1 MEQDIGRIYCAQ
13 AVLLDFQFNKYD
25 MPLSHLCGIL
35 FGVMILQTSRLFEII
50 YLLLNKDRVTAK
62 ELAERFG
69 VSSRT
74 IYRDIDTISLAGIPV
89 YTEKGKGG
97 GISLL
102 PDFVLNK
109 SILSEQEQGEI
120 LASLQGLTQ
129 IQSGDADRV
138 LQKLSA
144 VFNKTAAKWLEVDF
158 SDWSF
163 EQQDLWGGFKS
174 AILQKQVVEFDYYNS
189 YSEKTHRRAE
199 PIQLWFK
206 SKTWYLKAYDLSKC
220 GIRLFRLSRVRN
232 MRITAETFAE
242 RNPLIEETITT
253 PSIGQRPDVA
263 LRLRIK
269 PEMAH
274 RVLDEFAGLVD
285 EQEADGS
292 YIVSLCWP
300 EDNWVYGTILSF
312 GEYIEVLE
320 PERIRAIIRDKAK
333 KIYEQYL

>member
-1 MEQDIGRIYCAQ
+1 MTCRRQIY
-13 AVLLDFQFNKYD
+13 VIYWFW
-25 MPLSHLCGIL
+25 
-35 FGVMILQTSRLFEII
+35 VMILQTSRLFEII
-50 YLLLNKDRVTAK
+50 YLLMNKDRVTAK

-69 VSSRT
+69 VSTRT

-109 SILSEQEQGEI
+109 SILSEEEQGEI

-129 IQSGDADRV
+129 IQSADADHV
-138 LQKLSA
+138 LRKLST

-163 EQQDLWGGFKS
+163 EQQDFWGGFKS
-174 AILQKQVVEFDYYNS
+174 AILQKRVVAFDYYNS
-189 YSEKTHRRAE
+189 YSEKTHRRVE

-206 SKTWYLKAYDLSKC
+206 SRAWYLKAYDLNKRAL
-220 GIRLFRLSRVRN
+220 RLFRLSRVRN
-232 MRITAETFAE
+232 MHVTDETFVE
-242 RNPLIEETITT
+242 RNLLIEETSTT
-253 PSIGQRPDVA
+253 PSTSQRLDVT

-274 RVLDEFAGLVD
+274 RVLDEFASVVE
-285 EQEADGS
+285 EQKADGS

-300 EDNWVYGTILSF
+300 EDAWVYGTILSF

-320 PERIRAIIRDKAK
+320 PARIREIIRDKAK
-333 KIYEQYL
+333 KIVEQYS

>member
-1 MEQDIGRIYCAQ
+1 MTCCCHIFVIYY
-13 AVLLDFQFNKYD
+13 LW
-25 MPLSHLCGIL
+25 
-35 FGVMILQTSRLFEII
+35 VMTLQTSRLFEII
-50 YLLLNKDRVTAK
+50 YLLMNKDRATAK

-69 VSSRT
+69 VSART
-74 IYRDIDTISLAGIPV
+74 IYRDIDMISLAGIPV

-109 SILSEQEQGEI
+109 SILSEQEQSEI

-129 IQSGDADRV
+129 IQSADAGRV

-144 VFNKTAAKWLEVDF
+144 VFNKTAVKWLEVDF

-163 EQQDLWGGFKS
+163 DRQDFWGGFKS
-174 AILQKQVVEFDYYNS
+174 AILQKRITEFDYYSS
-189 YSEKTHRRAE
+189 YGEKTRRRVE

-206 SKTWYLKAYDLSKC
+206 SRAWYLKAYDLTKRDV
-220 GIRLFRLSRVRN
+220 RLFRLSRVGN
-232 MRITAETFAE
+232 MRVTDETFAE
-242 RNPLIEETITT
+242 RNLLIEETIRT
-253 PSIGQRPDVA
+253 PSASQRPDVT

-269 PEMAH
+269 SEMAH
-274 RVLDEFAGLVD
+274 RVLDEFASVV
-285 EQEADGS
+285 EKQTEDGN
-292 YIVSLCWP
+292 YIVSLCWS

-320 PERIRAIIRDKAK
+320 PEHIREIIRDKAK
-333 KIYEQYL
+333 KIYAQYS